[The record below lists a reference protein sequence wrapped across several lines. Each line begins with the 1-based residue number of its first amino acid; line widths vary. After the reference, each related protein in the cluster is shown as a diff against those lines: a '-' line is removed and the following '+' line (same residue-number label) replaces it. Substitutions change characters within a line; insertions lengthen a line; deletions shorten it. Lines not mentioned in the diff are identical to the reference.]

1 MATQDL
7 LSVRLELRSVLIF
20 AVGLVAGYGL
30 LQVLPGDLSISNLP
44 FLHWHAK

>member
-1 MATQDL
+1 
-7 LSVRLELRSVLIF
+7 VRLELRSVLIF

-30 LQVLPGDLSISNLP
+30 LQVLPRDLSINNLP